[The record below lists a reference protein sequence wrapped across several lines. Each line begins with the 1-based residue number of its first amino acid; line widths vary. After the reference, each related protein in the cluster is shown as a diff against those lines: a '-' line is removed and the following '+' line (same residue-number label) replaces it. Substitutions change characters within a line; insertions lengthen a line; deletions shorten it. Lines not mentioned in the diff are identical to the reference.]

1 MTDQFNIKEA
11 FGKSIEADKNKKRDI
26 KENEKSQSIKRKML
40 MDKTNDLSVKKVRRI
55 KLGDKQN

>member
-1 MTDQFNIKEA
+1 MADQFNIKEA